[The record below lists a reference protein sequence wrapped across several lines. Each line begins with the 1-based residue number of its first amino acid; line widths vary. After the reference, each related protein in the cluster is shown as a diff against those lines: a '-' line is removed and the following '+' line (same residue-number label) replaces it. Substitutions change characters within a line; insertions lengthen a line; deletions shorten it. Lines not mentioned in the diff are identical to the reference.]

1 MKPLALAFAAATFMA
16 NPALASDLTNLS
28 EDDRSA
34 FRGEVRAYLLEHP
47 EVLMEAIAVLER
59 RQAAEAVALDAAMI
73 AANAEELF
81 SDGYSHV
88 AGNPEGDIT
97 MVEFVDYRCGYCRK
111 AFPELM
117 ELIREDGNIRL
128 IYKEFPIMGEGSTMT
143 AKFAISTQ
151 LIAGQEGY
159 AQVHDALMTMR
170 AKPSEA
176 ARCRGHPQQP
186 PAGPAHEAFGHPGLR
201 GRRSDAARLCAAGRH
216 DADRRRAARRQGAL
230 SGAGAVGGADR
241 ALSGRAV
248 GGVGSRTGGA
258 VRSGPDRAGP
268 VGRAPPPV

>member
-16 NPALASDLTNLS
+16 APALASDLTDLS

-34 FRGEVRAYLLEHP
+34 FREEVRAYLLEHP

-81 SDGYSHV
+81 DDGYSHV
-88 AGNPEGDIT
+88 TGNPDGDIT

-117 ELIREDGNIRL
+117 ELIKEDGNIRL
-128 IYKEFPIMGEGSTMT
+128 IYKEFPVLGEGSTMT
-143 AKFAISTQ
+143 SKFAISTQ

-159 AQVHDALMTMR
+159 AQVHDALMSMR

-176 ARCRGHPQQP
+176 VLVVMADDLGLDGQAIWDGMDDPRIAEIIQNNHLLGQRMEISGT
-186 PAGPAHEAFGHPGLR
+186 PAFVVEDQMLR
-201 GRRSDAARLCAAGRH
+201 GYVPLEGMMQIVDEL
-216 DADRRRAARRQGAL
+216 RAAKER
-230 SGAGAVGGADR
+230 
-241 ALSGRAV
+241 
-248 GGVGSRTGGA
+248 
-258 VRSGPDRAGP
+258 
-268 VGRAPPPV
+268 